1 MIKFERLPY
10 SVRWLMA
17 AGMGLRLSA
26 GRYGKEFSEFSMFLA
41 NSTQYSHSQQT
52 AWQKAELLRLVE
64 SAASGTVHYNKLG
77 PDPALDLESLVSE
90 LPILEKQQLRSAPEQ
105 FFNRNVKKWL
115 VTATSGTSGSPMK
128 VEHSKFSTQRRFAL
142 LKQHLEL
149 AGVSKN
155 APSVRLS
162 GRIIAKPSCRVR
174 RPWLFVP
181 TENQLLLSSYHLNA
195 DHQAVIANKLS
206 QFAPEVMD
214 GYSSGVLETL
224 RLMQRAGVKLHSLKA
239 IVTTAETLSP
249 AVREELEALSG
260 AKVLDYYAASEGV
273 PIIQQCQF
281 GTYHVRWESGI
292 FEVLSDDT
300 ASFEGD
306 GELVVTSLTQDRTPL
321 IRYRTGDYVKG
332 LRTRDQ
338 TMCECGLKTPAIESV
353 EGRIEDM
360 VLVRGGKR
368 MGMFSYRTLKEVAGL
383 REAQVV
389 QRGYDDFCVRAVL
402 VPGAERGLVS
412 AAVHEKFERVLGY
425 PIKLDFHELEEI
437 PKGANGKLR
446 LVVNE
451 MLRKDGCQT

>member
-10 SVRWLMA
+10 TIRSIMA
-17 AGMGLRLSA
+17 AGMGLKLSA
-26 GRYGKEFSEFSMFLA
+26 GRYGEEFSNFSAFLA
-41 NSTQYSHSQQT
+41 DSCQYGPAEQ
-52 AWQKAELLRLVE
+52 AEWQKAELLRLIE
-64 SAASGTVHYNKLG
+64 SASTGAAHYSGLAPNREFDLDALVH
-77 PDPALDLESLVSE
+77 S
-90 LPILEKQQLRSAPEQ
+90 LPILEKSQLRSETHQ
-105 FFNRNVKKWL
+105 FFNRNVKKW
-115 VTATSGTSGSPMK
+115 VVSATSGTSGSPME
-128 VEHSKFSTQRRFAL
+128 VEHCKFSMQRRFAM

-149 AGVSKN
+149 AGVSKS

-162 GRIIAKPSCRVR
+162 GRIIADPSSKVG
-174 RPWLFVP
+174 RPWLWVP
-181 TENQLLLSSYHLNA
+181 TENQLLLSSYHLNT
-195 DHQAVIANKLS
+195 DHQQAISEKLS
-206 QFAPEVMD
+206 RLAPEVMD

-224 RLMQRAGVKLHSLKA
+224 RLLDRAGAKLHSLKA

-292 FEVLSDDT
+292 FEVLADGI

-306 GELVVTSLTQDRTPL
+306 GELVVTSFIQDRTPL

-332 LRTRDQ
+332 LSSKDQ
-338 TMCECGLKTPAIESV
+338 KWCQCGLRTPTIESV

-360 VLVRGGKR
+360 VLVRGDKR
-368 MGMFSYRTLKEVAGL
+368 MGMFTYRTLKEVSGL
-383 REAQVV
+383 HEAQVV
-389 QRGYDDFCVRAVL
+389 QRDYDDFCVRAVL
-402 VPGAERGLVS
+402 ADGAEVREVS
-412 AAVHEKFERVLGY
+412 AAVKDKFERVLGY
-425 PIKLDFHELEEI
+425 AVTLEFQELSEI

-451 MLRKDGCQT
+451 MFREGVG